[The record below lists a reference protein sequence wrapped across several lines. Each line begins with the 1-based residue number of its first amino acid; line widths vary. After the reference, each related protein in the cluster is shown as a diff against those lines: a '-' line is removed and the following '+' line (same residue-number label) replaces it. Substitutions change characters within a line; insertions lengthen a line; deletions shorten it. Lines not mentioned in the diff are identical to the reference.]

1 MLPSIARSK
10 EMQSNEHK
18 MVNEIQIECPDE
30 FENCKTSFEKMVKM
44 QHYGLP
50 TRLLDVTKNP
60 LVAMYFACVNNQNIL
75 GEIIILA
82 YKENDVKYPQSEEVA
97 ILSNLT
103 ALSFDQLS
111 TLHMYAKNRAGH
123 NYKKALEI
131 LITAIQEDKPY
142 ITSLDKKSLLLD
154 HFVYALKKNDRI
166 IKQDG
171 AFILCGLDLGSN
183 LEEWRYTLHDKKV
196 VVLIENKK
204 DIISELDKYSI
215 NQATLFPEIENVA
228 NYLKRKYE

>member
-111 TLHMYAKNRAGH
+111 TLHM
-123 NYKKALEI
+123 
-131 LITAIQEDKPY
+131 
-142 ITSLDKKSLLLD
+142 
-154 HFVYALKKNDRI
+154 
-166 IKQDG
+166 
-171 AFILCGLDLGSN
+171 
-183 LEEWRYTLHDKKV
+183 
-196 VVLIENKK
+196 
-204 DIISELDKYSI
+204 
-215 NQATLFPEIENVA
+215 
-228 NYLKRKYE
+228 